1 MFVLWFVWNARVS
14 CTVLLFACLLRES
27 CAVYSLICFLFV
39 TQEFYALFVLWIVC
53 YPRVSCTVRSLD
65 CLFVSQESRARSV
78 LWIVCLQCKSLVHC
92 SFSRLFVCYPRVS
105 CTVCSLDCYP
115 RVSCT
120 VRSLD
125 CLFVSQGSWA
135 LFVLW
140 IVCLLCKSLAHCL
153 FSKSLVHCLFSGL
166 FVCYVRVSCTVFS
179 PGFFII
185 FTHKS
190 LFSCTVCSL
199 DCLFVTRESRALSVL
214 WIVCLQCKS
223 LVHYFFSGLFVCY
236 ARVSCTVFSPGF
248 FIIFTHKSLF

>member
-1 MFVLWFVWNARVS
+1 MHCLFSGLLSKSLVHCLFSGLFFCFARFLS
-14 CTVLLFACLLRES
+14 TVC
-27 CAVYSLICFLFV
+27 
-39 TQEFYALFVLWIVC
+39 
-53 YPRVSCTVRSLD
+53 SLD
-65 CLFVSQESRARSV
+65 CSFVTRESRARSV

-92 SFSRLFVCYPRVS
+92 SFSELFVCNPRVS

-120 VRSLD
+120 VCSLD
-125 CLFVSQGSWA
+125 CLF
-135 LFVLW
+135 
-140 IVCLLCKSLAHCL
+140 
-153 FSKSLVHCLFSGL
+153 
-166 FVCYVRVSCTVFS
+166 
-179 PGFFII
+179 GFARF
-185 FTHKS
+185 
-190 LFSCTVCSL
+190 LGTVCSL